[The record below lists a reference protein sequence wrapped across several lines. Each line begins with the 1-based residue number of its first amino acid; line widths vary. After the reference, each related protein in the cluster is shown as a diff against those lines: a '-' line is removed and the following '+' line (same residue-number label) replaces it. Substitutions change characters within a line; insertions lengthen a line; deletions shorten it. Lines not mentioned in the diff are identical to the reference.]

1 MAGAKVEFA
10 ALEPLRADLA
20 GMREALNGLSAAEEA
35 TKKGGAPAKAKPDA
49 KVNELKGKLGVA
61 GRELGQL
68 RTQLQQVLLPPTLR
82 ETQPHFL
89 VLGRSTHCL
98 VLECVISRS
107 AILKRDSQKLQF

>member
-20 GMREALNGLSAAEEA
+20 GMREALNGLAAAEEA

-61 GRELGQL
+61 GRVLARKTL
-68 RTQLQQVLLPPTLR
+68 LLSASTQTERVVVP
-82 ETQPHFL
+82 
-89 VLGRSTHCL
+89 
-98 VLECVISRS
+98 
-107 AILKRDSQKLQF
+107 